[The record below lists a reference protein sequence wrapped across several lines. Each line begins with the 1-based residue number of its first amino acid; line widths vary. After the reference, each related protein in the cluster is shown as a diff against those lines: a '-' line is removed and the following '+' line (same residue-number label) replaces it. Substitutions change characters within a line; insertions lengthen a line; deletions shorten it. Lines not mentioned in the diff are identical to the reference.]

1 MVWPLKER
9 GSKLGRTR
17 STLQS
22 LSATPGHSWRASSC
36 FCYLFH
42 VFLLVLPLVVPF
54 FGGTRVPTEAGSSAV
69 GGLALGFGLLP
80 LRFQVH
86 VVTTHLET
94 LLVATTI
101 IYVSHHIHMIP
112 SVRLIQITSFLGFGQ
127 FLCIPFHHNHT
138 LLLLIYTLLLVG
150 LSLIDYTPLK
160 FFFFFFNSS

>member
-9 GSKLGRTR
+9 GSKLGWTR

-86 VVTTHLET
+86 VVATHLET

-101 IYVSHHIHMIP
+101 IYNVSHRIHMIP
-112 SVRLIQITSFLGFGQ
+112 YARLIQISFLGPGQ
-127 FLCIPFHHNHT
+127 FLCIPSHHNQS
-138 LLLLIYTLLLVG
+138 LLMNILQYYQLV
-150 LSLIDYTPLK
+150 SI
-160 FFFFFFNSS
+160 